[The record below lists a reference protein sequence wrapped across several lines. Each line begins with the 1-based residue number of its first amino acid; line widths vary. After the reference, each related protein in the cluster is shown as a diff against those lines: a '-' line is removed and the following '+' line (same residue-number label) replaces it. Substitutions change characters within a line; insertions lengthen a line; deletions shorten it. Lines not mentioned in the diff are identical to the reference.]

1 MSWNSGAWRG
11 LADTKRGVPTA
22 SAMAYEDDNG
32 TTEAASSQHPI
43 PGELHRPCPVREI
56 TSSARGSRQCSRL
69 CSADGAGDK
78 PLIDKGGLG
87 GLNHRAAEL
96 VLKSPQR
103 VRGYRGPN

>member
-43 PGELHRPCPVREI
+43 PGDLHRPCPVREI
-56 TSSARGSRQCSRL
+56 TSSARGSRHTHA
-69 CSADGAGDK
+69 SAPPMAPVTSHSSTKADSVA
-78 PLIDKGGLG
+78 
-87 GLNHRAAEL
+87 
-96 VLKSPQR
+96 
-103 VRGYRGPN
+103 